1 MDEIKHLL
9 NRYRHPSGILLL
21 GLLAMTL
28 PACSGSDSTP
38 SSRGSGGGYYAAAD
52 VTDEDEEREPFDE
65 DAAREAAEEEIGSD
79 TYAGIGMPYGC
90 TDDCSGHEAG
100 FAWRRDNGYV
110 TSGNSDSFREGAQAF
125 EDAVDERVEEMEA
138 EYEDGEE
145 PYKD

>member
-1 MDEIKHLL
+1 MDELKHLL
-9 NRYRHPSGILLL
+9 NRYRNPSRILLL
-21 GLLAMTL
+21 GFLAATL
-28 PACSGSDSTP
+28 SACSGSDSTP
-38 SSRGSGGGYYAAAD
+38 SSGGSGGGYYAAAD

-110 TSGNSDSFREGAQAF
+110 TSGNSNSFREGAQAF

-145 PYKD
+145 PY